1 MSEMKINL
9 ELKLQ
14 SNKDLLKSLINKRDN
29 IERNIINLEHK
40 IINQETTL
48 QTLK

>member
-1 MSEMKINL
+1 MSEMKVNL

-40 IINQETTL
+40 INNQETML